1 LLASSFIFSLLSLTT
16 FACLDGELHYI
27 MPGSRKRLHFF
38 FITDIGG
45 NPGCLIMAKDQYWVD
60 GYIEKKCGSANAIRM
75 IKSGQRVFIG
85 SACGEPQKLVRTLS
99 EHSRLFTGLEIVR
112 MLSRESAPLTEI
124 VNKSADS
131 GFSIRH
137 IYLGTTGSQH
147 FFRENLRF
155 VTPMNMSEVPVLFK
169 SRKLPINVA
178 LIQVSPPDDFGWMSL
193 GISVDVTLAA
203 AKSADMVIAQVNP
216 SMPRIMGQSFIHVND
231 VDVIVE
237 HEEDLITVEQ
247 TEPSEVYTMIGRQI
261 SRLISDG
268 STLQVGLDAASQ
280 ATVQALHQK
289 NDLGF
294 HSQYLTNDILKLY
307 ALGVINNRRKGLN
320 EGKLVASAA
329 LGNKELYEFLHNN
342 PAIEFHPSDYVNNPH
357 IIASHNRMVSMNVAK
372 VIDLTGQVA
381 AEASAQTHFAG
392 VSGIMD
398 FVQGA
403 RRAQGGKSILMLPST
418 TSDGKKSNI
427 IPFMQHEAV
436 VVPRGSVQYIA
447 TEFGVV
453 NLFGK
458 NLQERVIAMI
468 SLAHPDFRDELFFA
482 AQEEGLISS
491 GRNMG
496 EAVRSIY
503 PVNLEDTVE
512 VDGQIVTIRPA
523 KPVDARR
530 IREHYYNLDKEDVM
544 QRFFHAKS
552 SFTASD
558 VEAISQ
564 VDYIKDL
571 TLIGVVG
578 ESGFDRVVA
587 VGEYLL
593 LLESNLA
600 EVAFTV
606 TGDFQGKGLGK
617 IFLRKLAAA
626 AREHGISGLVAYTAP
641 NNTFMIDL
649 FKTLP
654 YKVET
659 SFEDEFLRLCC
670 RFDELGDELT

>member
-1 LLASSFIFSLLSLTT
+1 
-16 FACLDGELHYI
+16 
-27 MPGSRKRLHFF
+27 
-38 FITDIGG
+38 
-45 NPGCLIMAKDQYWVD
+45 MAKGIYWVD
-60 GYIEKKCGSANAIRM
+60 GYIEKKCDPAAAIRL

-85 SACGEPQKLVRTLS
+85 SACGEPQELVRALV
-99 EHSRLFTGLEIVR
+99 EDSRLLTGLEIVR
-112 MLSRESAPLTEI
+112 MLSRASAPLIEI
-124 VNKSADS
+124 ANRTPDS
-131 GFSIRH
+131 GFSVRH
-137 IYLGTTGSQH
+137 IYLGATGPQH

-155 VTPMNMSEVPVLFK
+155 VTPMNMSEVPNLFK

-178 LIQVSPPDDFGWMSL
+178 LIQVSPPDDFGWLSL

-203 AKSADMVIAQVNP
+203 AKSADVVIAQVNP
-216 SMPRIMGQSFIHVND
+216 CMPRILGQSFIHVNE
-231 VDVIVE
+231 VDAIVE
-237 HEEDLITVEQ
+237 HEEDLITIEQ
-247 TEPSEVYTMIGRQI
+247 TEPSEVYSLIGRHI

-329 LGNKELYEFLHNN
+329 LGNKELYEFLHDN
-342 PAIEFHPSDYVNNPH
+342 PAIEFHPSDYVNNPY

-372 VIDLTGQVA
+372 TIDLTGQVSV
-381 AEASAQTHFAG
+381 EASAQTHFSG

-403 RRAQGGKSILMLPST
+403 RRAQGGKSILMVPST
-418 TSDGKKSNI
+418 SSDGRKSNI
-427 IPFMQHEAV
+427 VPFLQNEVV
-436 VVPRGSVQYIA
+436 VVPRGGVQYVA
-447 TEFGVV
+447 TEYGVV

-468 SLAHPDFRDELFFA
+468 SLAHPDFRNELFAA
-482 AQEEGLISS
+482 AQETGLVSS
-491 GRNMG
+491 GRSMG
-496 EAVRSIY
+496 EAARAVY

-512 VDGQIVTIRPA
+512 VGGQTVTIRPA
-523 KPVDARR
+523 KPVDVRR
-530 IREHYYNLDKEDVM
+530 IREHYYSLEKEDVM

-552 SFTASD
+552 SFTTSD
-558 VEAISQ
+558 VEAISHI
-564 VDYIKDL
+564 DYIKDL

-593 LLESNLA
+593 LLESNMA

-606 TGDFQGKGLGK
+606 ARDFQGKGLGK
-617 IFLRKLAAA
+617 IFLRKLAAT
-626 AREHGISGLVAYTAP
+626 AREHGISGLVAYTSP
-641 NNTFMIDL
+641 GNKSMVDL

-654 YKVET
+654 YKVKT
-659 SFEDEFLRLCC
+659 GIEDEVLCLSC
-670 RFDELGDELT
+670 RFDELKDTLT